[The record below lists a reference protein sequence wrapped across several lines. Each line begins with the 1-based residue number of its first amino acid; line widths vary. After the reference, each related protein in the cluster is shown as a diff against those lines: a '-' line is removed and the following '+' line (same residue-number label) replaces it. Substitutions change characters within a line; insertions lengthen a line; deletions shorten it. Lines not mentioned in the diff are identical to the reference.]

1 MASLDNTTEAGTTAE
16 GVDELSNVLRDV
28 HAQNLASYSRLLKEE
43 SRTTENEPDN
53 TIVQEL
59 PFWDIVVVTAG
70 DKQQKHCYQRRI
82 NQKLTDSSIPSR
94 AR

>member
-1 MASLDNTTEAGTTAE
+1 MASLHNTTEAETTAE
-16 GVDELSNVLRDV
+16 SVDELSKVLRDV
-28 HAQNLASYSRLLKEE
+28 HAQNLSSYSRLLKEE
-43 SRTTENEPDN
+43 SRTTENEPVN
-53 TIVQEL
+53 TVDKEL

-82 NQKLTDSSIPSR
+82 DQKLTDRSIPSR